1 MDKKELRKQFVD
13 VTFMDITL
21 EFVESK
27 AQIQERVDKIAKTME
42 AVPVC
47 VESCGKNLK
56 IALSKKFKET
66 YDKLCKG
73 TKVIAHTGIWDEV
86 CEIIRDEPFWCGG
99 YDKCVRIKFEKGEE
113 EVYDIQNLE
122 IL

>member
-27 AQIQERVDKIAKTME
+27 AQIQERVDKIAKSME

-73 TKVIAHTGIWDEV
+73 MTVIIDAGAWNYV
-86 CEIIRDEPFWCGG
+86 CEIISDEPFWCG
-99 YDKCVRIKFEKGEE
+99 YDKCVRVKFESGNE
-113 EVYDIQNLE
+113 EVYDIKNIE
-122 IL
+122 V